1 MIYTICSSLAIDKC
15 NLYDKTYK
23 HGMCFTSL
31 SPENSSKQITHVSLL
46 PNLQSSLSPIQ
57 NPCYGYQARNICIQS
72 YDVVHQTWN
81 KLRVRCFVLTHCQG
95 IHKERYEKGGLILID
110 SFEIIVILFMIENEI
125 KISSEFNCISS
136 SQISTLFIDTS
147 PLPS

>member
-1 MIYTICSSLAIDKC
+1 MIKHTNMACDSLHFHP
-15 NLYDKTYK
+15 KTLPNK
-23 HGMCFTSL
+23 SHMF
-31 SPENSSKQITHVSLL
+31 PLL
-46 PNLQSSLSPIQ
+46 PNLQSSLSPMQ
-57 NPCYGYQARNICIQS
+57 NPCYGYQAWNIYIQS

-110 SFEIIVILFMIENEI
+110 SSEILVVLFMIENEI

-147 PLPS
+147 PLPSWRRVQKIK

>member
-1 MIYTICSSLAIDKC
+1 MIKHTNMACDSLRFHP
-15 NLYDKTYK
+15 KT
-23 HGMCFTSL
+23 
-31 SPENSSKQITHVSLL
+31 L
-46 PNLQSSLSPIQ
+46 PNFHYFQIFNLHFLQCKIHVMVIKLET
-57 NPCYGYQARNICIQS
+57 

-110 SFEIIVILFMIENEI
+110 SSEILVVLFMIENEI

-147 PLPS
+147 PLPSRRRLQKIK